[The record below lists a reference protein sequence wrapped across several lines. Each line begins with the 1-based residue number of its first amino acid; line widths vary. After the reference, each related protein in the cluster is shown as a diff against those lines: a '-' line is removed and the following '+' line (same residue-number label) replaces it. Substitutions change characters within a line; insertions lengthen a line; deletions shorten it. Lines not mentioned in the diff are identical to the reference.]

1 MLNQGRMMP
10 QPPQPVTIRQVRDYR
25 LIESDVYSG
34 LSAELLETAGVW
46 LEPAQVAWVVEQA
59 QERLRKAVGR

>member
-1 MLNQGRMMP
+1 MFKQEGRISP
-10 QPPQPVTIRQVRDYR
+10 APHPVTRRQIRDYR

-34 LSAELLETAGVW
+34 LSAELLEVAGVW